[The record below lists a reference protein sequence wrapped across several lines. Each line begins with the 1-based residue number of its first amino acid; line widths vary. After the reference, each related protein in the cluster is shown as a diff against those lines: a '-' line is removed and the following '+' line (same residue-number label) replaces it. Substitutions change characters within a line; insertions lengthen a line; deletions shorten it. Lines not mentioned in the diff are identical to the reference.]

1 MTDAT
6 VPNPNEAFQTT
17 NPGQPSRYAKQ
28 VCRLSVAETIGQALI
43 WIILSFVTLGFA
55 LFFYFYYAQRLAL
68 SRTEIVDQTGRI
80 IGKLTCEL
88 TFGQVL
94 GHAIL
99 WILLTIVTLGLASLI
114 FCQRAYAYVLSQTK
128 VELF

>member
-1 MTDAT
+1 
-6 VPNPNEAFQTT
+6 NL
-17 NPGQPSRYAKQ
+17 GQYSRYAKQ
-28 VCRLSVAETIGQALI
+28 VCRLTMVETIGQALI
-43 WIILSFVTLGFA
+43 WLLLGIVTLGLA

-68 SRTEIVDQTGRI
+68 SRTEIVDQTGRV

-99 WILLTIVTLGLASLI
+99 WIILTIVTVGLAGL
-114 FCQRAYAYVLSQTK
+114 
-128 VELF
+128 LFY